1 MLDIDLL
8 QCFRRWKLLLAS
20 SIAEHFF
27 NQSVE
32 NNSIESKNIFNMKI
46 SQAVLLLA
54 SSSSAEKVDV
64 DITRELYLT
73 PTEDGLRTGNLN
85 LLITQST

>member
-1 MLDIDLL
+1 
-8 QCFRRWKLLLAS
+8 
-20 SIAEHFF
+20 
-27 NQSVE
+27 
-32 NNSIESKNIFNMKI
+32 MKI

-85 LLITQST
+85 LLITQPTWETSLKAHLRGISGPLLHVDSNQNRV